1 MKDRIVFLLLI
12 MILAGITLGSLF
24 RLGSKF
30 RYEASPGYIELDLRE
45 EYVKLQ
51 KVPETNDSRAQKL
64 RILKEYMIRT
74 QLIPWERK
82 RLKLAVRSF
91 DGSTIKPVRFSYALI
106 SEDRIYSTPSY
117 KDQISADGF
126 IDLDTSSGRA
136 LKYSVSALPYY
147 AWSELEIS
155 NYTGQSEDFFFSD
168 DYLMHMEKR
177 LLDGGPVPLKGDPER
192 LVFVVR
198 EINDEPERTYATGV
212 PDWLPKDYPI
222 EGFKGEIKLDTKIVD
237 SGEQRFVRA
246 PVDGIYCIRQQGSP
260 YGGSGAK
267 CVKKGAVLGFIPDKK
282 DGFKKDV
289 YGTVS
294 WDTWDVRGKTWE
306 WYLQS
311 IRPQGI
317 PDRSVSGDP
326 NWVDKGFKIQTFE
339 GELKP
344 GEVVVDSTRSQA
356 VRVPVAGV
364 YRLCEKGNPSNVR
377 TLTRAQKGA
386 ALGFDLSRKKAVR
399 VVRGEDSWDWWG
411 DDGKV
416 WEWRLESTGLDSKTA
431 SDVKK

>member
-1 MKDRIVFLLLI
+1 MKYCMVFVVLALV
-12 MILAGITLGSLF
+12 LAGVLFGSLF

-106 SEDRIYSTPSY
+106 SEDRIYSTPTY
-117 KDQISADGF
+117 KDQISDDGF
-126 IDLDTSSGRA
+126 FDLDTSAGRA

-155 NYTGQSEDFFFSD
+155 NYTGQSEDFFFSE
-168 DYLMHMEKR
+168 DYLADMEKQ
-177 LLDGGPVPLKGDPER
+177 LLGGGPVPLKGDPER

-222 EGFKGEIKLDTKIVD
+222 EEFKGEIKLDMKIVN
-237 SGEQRFVRA
+237 SSEKRLVKA
-246 PVDGIYCIRQQGSP
+246 PVDGQYGIYMPSRGS
-260 YGGSGAK
+260 YRSRFL
-267 CVKKGAVLGFIPDKK
+267 VKKGTPLGFLLPAKEKERTRLIFGKGGDRSYGLDKG
-282 DGFKKDV
+282 DIL
-289 YGTVS
+289 
-294 WDTWDVRGKTWE
+294 E
-306 WYLQS
+306 WRVET
-311 IRPQGI
+311 IRPEGI
-317 PDRSVSGDP
+317 PIKE
-326 NWVDKGFKIQTFE
+326 DK
-339 GELKP
+339 
-344 GEVVVDSTRSQA
+344 
-356 VRVPVAGV
+356 
-364 YRLCEKGNPSNVR
+364 
-377 TLTRAQKGA
+377 
-386 ALGFDLSRKKAVR
+386 
-399 VVRGEDSWDWWG
+399 
-411 DDGKV
+411 
-416 WEWRLESTGLDSKTA
+416 
-431 SDVKK
+431 